1 MEQFMKINTAV
12 NGFVWGPVMLA
23 LLVGTG
29 IYLSIAVGFIQF
41 TKIGYWWKNTIGK
54 IFKKGE
60 AGDGEITPLQAV
72 STALASTVGTGN
84 IAGVTGAIILG
95 GPGAVFWMWISAL
108 FGMVTKFSE
117 VTLAVKYRERNEK
130 GDWCGGPM
138 YYIKNG
144 LGPKW
149 KWLGTVFAVLGAI
162 AAFGIGNIAQVN
174 SIADSVKSVAIAFNE
189 DAANK
194 EMLICLITGICV
206 AIFVALVLLGGVK
219 RIGQVT
225 EKLVPGMAV
234 IYIVC
239 ALIVVFANLSAVP
252 GVFASIFKGA
262 FNPAAVTGGAA
273 GMSIKLAMTKGVGR
287 GVFSNEAGLGSAPIA
302 HAATS
307 EKNPVK
313 QGLYGIFEVFMDT
326 IVICTLTAMVILC
339 SGTTVN
345 YGTAAGAELTIS
357 GFTTTYGGWASI
369 FTAVALCCFAF
380 STIIGWGLYGSRFI
394 AFLCRSD
401 KVVRPFFVVYSGA
414 AAGSYGNEDLAGVPT
429 AVAGFATVFGD
440 KAGSLILAV
449 GLLLFATSTILGWA
463 LYGTRCAEFLFG
475 SKIIRPYQIVF
486 CLVVVA
492 GAVADLKLVWDISDT
507 LNGLMSIPNL
517 IALLL
522 LSPVVIKLTRE
533 HFAGLRK

>member
-1 MEQFMKINTAV
+1 MEQFVAINKAV

-29 IYLSIAVGFIQF
+29 VYLSVAVGFIQF
-41 TKIGYWWKNTIGK
+41 SKIGYWWKNTIGK

-84 IAGVTGAIILG
+84 IAGVTGAIVLG
-95 GPGAVFWMWISAL
+95 GPGAVFWMWLSAL

-149 KWLGTVFAVLGAI
+149 KWLGGVFAVLGAI
-162 AAFGIGNIAQVN
+162 AAFGIGNIAQVH
-174 SIADSVKSVAIAFNE
+174 SIADSVKSVAVAFNE
-189 DAANK
+189 NATSK
-194 EMLICLITGICV
+194 EMMICLITGICV
-206 AIFVALVLLGGVK
+206 AAFVALVLLGGVK

-225 EKLVPGMAV
+225 EKLVPGMAI

-239 ALIVVFANLSAVP
+239 ALIVVFANIGSVP
-252 GVFASIFKGA
+252 G
-262 FNPAAVTGGAA
+262 
-273 GMSIKLAMTKGVGR
+273 L
-287 GVFSNEAGLGSAPIA
+287 FSNESGLGSAPIA

-326 IVICTLTAMVILC
+326 IVICTLTSLVVLC
-339 SGTTVN
+339 SG
-345 YGTAAGAELTIS
+345 AADGN
-357 GFTTTYGGWASI
+357 
-369 FTAVALCCFAF
+369 
-380 STIIGWGLYGSRFI
+380 
-394 AFLCRSD
+394 
-401 KVVRPFFVVYSGA
+401 
-414 AAGSYGNEDLAGVPT
+414 YGNEDLAGVPT

-533 HFAGLRK
+533 HFKK

>member
-12 NGFVWGPVMLA
+12 NGFVWGPVMLV

-95 GPGAVFWMWISAL
+95 GPGAVFWMWVSAL

-149 KWLGTVFAVLGAI
+149 KWLGGVFAVLGAI
-162 AAFGIGNIAQVN
+162 AAFGIGNIAQVH
-174 SIADSVKSVAIAFNE
+174 SIADSVKSVAVAFNE
-189 DAANK
+189 NAASR
-194 EMLICLITGICV
+194 ETMICLITGICV

-225 EKLVPGMAV
+225 EKLVPLMAV

-239 ALIVVFANLSAVP
+239 ALIVVFANVSAVP

-287 GVFSNEAGLGSAPIA
+287 GVFSNEAGLGSAAIA
-302 HAATS
+302 HAAADT
-307 EKNPVK
+307 KGPVQ
-313 QGLYGIFEVFMDT
+313 QGLYGIFEVFADT
-326 IVICTLTAMVILC
+326 IVICTLTAMTIIC
-339 SGTTVN
+339 SGVDITFGQKVGSELITSAFATMFGVKFASVFVALALTLFAFTTV
-345 YGTAAGAELTIS
+345 L
-357 GFTTTYGGWASI
+357 GWS
-369 FTAVALCCFAF
+369 
-380 STIIGWGLYGSRFI
+380 LYGSR
-394 AFLCRSD
+394 C
-401 KVVRPFFVVYSGA
+401 VQY
-414 AAGSYGNEDLAGVPT
+414 
-429 AVAGFATVFGD
+429 
-440 KAGSLILAV
+440 
-449 GLLLFATSTILGWA
+449 
-463 LYGTRCAEFLFG
+463 LFG
-475 SKIIRPYQIVF
+475 LKVAKGYQVLFIII
-486 CLVVVA
+486 VVV
-492 GAVADLKLVWDISDT
+492 GAVASLDVVWDIADT
-507 LNGLMSIPNL
+507 FNGLMAIPNF
-517 IALLL
+517 IALFA
-522 LSPVVIKLTRE
+522 LSGVVAKLTKE
-533 HFAGLRK
+533 YFADKTKLKQ

>member
-95 GPGAVFWMWISAL
+95 GPGAVFWMWVSAL

-239 ALIVVFANLSAVP
+239 ALIVVFANASQVP
-252 GVFASIFKGA
+252 AVFASIFKGA

-273 GMSIKLAMTKGVGR
+273 GIGIKLAMTKGVGR
-287 GVFSNEAGLGSAPIA
+287 GVFSNEAGLGSAAIT
-302 HAATS
+302 AACTS

-326 IVICTLTAMVILC
+326 IVICTLTALVVLC
-339 SGTTVN
+339 SG
-345 YGTAAGAELTIS
+345 AADGH
-357 GFTTTYGGWASI
+357 
-369 FTAVALCCFAF
+369 
-380 STIIGWGLYGSRFI
+380 
-394 AFLCRSD
+394 
-401 KVVRPFFVVYSGA
+401 
-414 AAGSYGNEDLAGVPT
+414 YGNNA
-429 AVAGFATVFGD
+429 
-440 KAGSLILAV
+440 AGSLILAV

-475 SKIIRPYQIVF
+475 SKIIRPYQIIF

-492 GAVADLKLVWDISDT
+492 GAVADLTLVWDISDT

>member
-1 MEQFMKINTAV
+1 MICHARTTKNDTCPVDSGRPIWYSLRYERNSSNVLRNVIFGKGKCMEQFMKINTAV

-95 GPGAVFWMWISAL
+95 GPGAVFWMWVSAL

-162 AAFGIGNIAQVN
+162 AAFGIGNIAQVH
-174 SIADSVKSVAIAFNE
+174 SIADSVKSVAVAFNE
-189 DAANK
+189 NAASR
-194 EMLICLITGICV
+194 ETMICLITGICV

-239 ALIVVFANLSAVP
+239 ALVVVFANISAVP

-307 EKNPVK
+307 ERNPVK

-326 IVICTLTAMVILC
+326 IVICTLTSLVVLC
-339 SGTTVN
+339 SGAADGN
-345 YGTAAGAELTIS
+345 YGNN
-357 GFTTTYGGWASI
+357 
-369 FTAVALCCFAF
+369 
-380 STIIGWGLYGSRFI
+380 
-394 AFLCRSD
+394 
-401 KVVRPFFVVYSGA
+401 A
-414 AAGSYGNEDLAGVPT
+414 AAGVST
-429 AVAGFATVFGD
+429 TVAGFSSVFGA
-440 KAGSLILAV
+440 KAGSVILAV

-475 SKIIRPYQIVF
+475 SKIIRPYQIIF

-492 GAVADLKLVWDISDT
+492 GAVADLTLVWDISDT

-522 LSPVVIKLTRE
+522 LSPVVIKVTKE

>member
-95 GPGAVFWMWISAL
+95 GPGAVFWMWVSAL

-239 ALIVVFANLSAVP
+239 ALIVVFANISAVP

-307 EKNPVK
+307 ERNPVK

-326 IVICTLTAMVILC
+326 IVICTLTALVVLC
-339 SGTTVN
+339 SGAAVRR
-345 YGTAAGAELTIS
+345 TAI
-357 GFTTTYGGWASI
+357 
-369 FTAVALCCFAF
+369 TATRQLRAFPRRSRALPQSSA
-380 STIIGWGLYGSRFI
+380 IR
-394 AFLCRSD
+394 R
-401 KVVRPFFVVYSGA
+401 
-414 AAGSYGNEDLAGVPT
+414 
-429 AVAGFATVFGD
+429 
-440 KAGSLILAV
+440 
-449 GLLLFATSTILGWA
+449 A
-463 LYGTRCAEFLFG
+463 L
-475 SKIIRPYQIVF
+475 
-486 CLVVVA
+486 
-492 GAVADLKLVWDISDT
+492 
-507 LNGLMSIPNL
+507 
-517 IALLL
+517 
-522 LSPVVIKLTRE
+522 
-533 HFAGLRK
+533 

>member
-273 GMSIKLAMTKGVGR
+273 GISIKLAMTKGVGR

-307 EKNPVK
+307 ERNPVK

-326 IVICTLTAMVILC
+326 IVICTITSLAVLC
-339 SGTTVN
+339 SGVWTQDGLSSGQLALAAFQSVFGNFGAIFIAVTVF
-345 YGTAAGAELTIS
+345 L
-357 GFTTTYGGWASI
+357 F
-369 FTAVALCCFAF
+369 VF
-380 STIIGWGLYGSRFI
+380 STIIS
-394 AFLCRSD
+394 
-401 KVVRPFFVVYSGA
+401 
-414 AAGSYGNEDLAGVPT
+414 
-429 AVAGFATVFGD
+429 AGFFGQIQAEILFGRKFSKVWVFIYPLFICIACAFSNVTTMYMILDGFLAVVVILNMIGLVFMCRQVKDLQTEYYNTPGMYYLAD
-440 KAGSLILAV
+440 KAAKE
-449 GLLLFATSTILGWA
+449 AKKA
-463 LYGTRCAEFLFG
+463 KKAA
-475 SKIIRPYQIVF
+475 K
-486 CLVVVA
+486 
-492 GAVADLKLVWDISDT
+492 
-507 LNGLMSIPNL
+507 
-517 IALLL
+517 
-522 LSPVVIKLTRE
+522 
-533 HFAGLRK
+533 

>member
-95 GPGAVFWMWISAL
+95 GPGAVFWMWVSAL

-239 ALIVVFANLSAVP
+239 ALVVVFANISAVP

-302 HAATS
+302 AAAAKT
-307 EKNPVK
+307 KDTVR
-313 QGLYGIFEVFMDT
+313 QGLVTMTGTFIDT
-326 IVICTLTAMVILC
+326 IVICTLTGLSIVVTGAQNAFVAGSVEGVKITSRAWQTGLPWNGRFSAFVLMLC
-339 SGTTVN
+339 L
-345 YGTAAGAELTIS
+345 A
-357 GFTTTYGGWASI
+357 F
-369 FTAVALCCFAF
+369 FAF
-380 STIIGWGLYGSRFI
+380 T
-394 AFLCRSD
+394 
-401 KVVRPFFVVYSGA
+401 
-414 AAGSYGNEDLAGVPT
+414 
-429 AVAGFATVFGD
+429 
-440 KAGSLILAV
+440 
-449 GLLLFATSTILGWA
+449 TILGWNYYSERCLEYLVGSQKFTKVYRY
-463 LYGTRCAEFLFG
+463 LYILAVFIG
-475 SKIIRPYQIVF
+475 PY
-486 CLVVVA
+486 LTVA
-492 GAVADLKLVWDISDT
+492 AVWNIADIC
-507 LNGLMSIPNL
+507 NGLMAFPNL
-517 IALLL
+517 IALFA
-522 LSPVVIKLTRE
+522 LSGVVGKETRAY
-533 HFAGLRK
+533 FAEKRHDLKAMAQDKK

>member
-12 NGFVWGPVMLA
+12 NGFVWGPVMLV

-95 GPGAVFWMWISAL
+95 GPGAVFWMWVSAL

-149 KWLGTVFAVLGAI
+149 KWLGGVFAVLGAI
-162 AAFGIGNIAQVN
+162 AAFGIGNIAQVH
-174 SIADSVKSVAIAFNE
+174 SIADSVKSVAVAFNE
-189 DAANK
+189 NAASR
-194 EMLICLITGICV
+194 ETMICLITGICV

-225 EKLVPGMAV
+225 EKLVPLMAV

-239 ALIVVFANLSAVP
+239 ALIVVFANISAVP

-307 EKNPVK
+307 EKNPV
-313 QGLYGIFEVFMDT
+313 
-326 IVICTLTAMVILC
+326 
-339 SGTTVN
+339 
-345 YGTAAGAELTIS
+345 
-357 GFTTTYGGWASI
+357 
-369 FTAVALCCFAF
+369 
-380 STIIGWGLYGSRFI
+380 
-394 AFLCRSD
+394 
-401 KVVRPFFVVYSGA
+401 
-414 AAGSYGNEDLAGVPT
+414 
-429 AVAGFATVFGD
+429 
-440 KAGSLILAV
+440 
-449 GLLLFATSTILGWA
+449 
-463 LYGTRCAEFLFG
+463 
-475 SKIIRPYQIVF
+475 
-486 CLVVVA
+486 
-492 GAVADLKLVWDISDT
+492 
-507 LNGLMSIPNL
+507 
-517 IALLL
+517 
-522 LSPVVIKLTRE
+522 
-533 HFAGLRK
+533 

>member
-95 GPGAVFWMWISAL
+95 GPGAVFWMWVSAL

-149 KWLGTVFAVLGAI
+149 KWLGGVFAVLGAI
-162 AAFGIGNIAQVN
+162 AAFGIGNIAQVH
-174 SIADSVKSVAIAFNE
+174 SIADSVKSVAVAFNE
-189 DAANK
+189 NAASR
-194 EMLICLITGICV
+194 ETMICLITGICV

-225 EKLVPGMAV
+225 EKLVPLMAV

-239 ALIVVFANLSAVP
+239 ALIVVFANVSAVP

-273 GMSIKLAMTKGVGR
+273 GISIKLAMTKGVGR
-287 GVFSNEAGLGSAPIA
+287 GVFSNEAGLGSAAIA
-302 HAATS
+302 HAAADT
-307 EKNPVK
+307 KGPVQ
-313 QGLYGIFEVFMDT
+313 QGLYGIFEVFADT
-326 IVICTLTAMVILC
+326 IVICTLTAMTIIC
-339 SGTTVN
+339 SGVDITFGQKVGSELITSAFATMFGVKFASVFVALALTLFAFTTV
-345 YGTAAGAELTIS
+345 L
-357 GFTTTYGGWASI
+357 GWS
-369 FTAVALCCFAF
+369 
-380 STIIGWGLYGSRFI
+380 LYGSR
-394 AFLCRSD
+394 C
-401 KVVRPFFVVYSGA
+401 VQY
-414 AAGSYGNEDLAGVPT
+414 
-429 AVAGFATVFGD
+429 
-440 KAGSLILAV
+440 
-449 GLLLFATSTILGWA
+449 
-463 LYGTRCAEFLFG
+463 LFG
-475 SKIIRPYQIVF
+475 LKVAKGYQVLFIII
-486 CLVVVA
+486 VVV
-492 GAVADLKLVWDISDT
+492 GAVASLDVVWDIADT
-507 LNGLMSIPNL
+507 FNGLMAIPNF
-517 IALLL
+517 IALFA
-522 LSPVVIKLTRE
+522 LSGVVAKLTKE
-533 HFAGLRK
+533 FFADKTKLKK

>member
-95 GPGAVFWMWISAL
+95 GPGAVFWMWLSAL

-326 IVICTLTAMVILC
+326 I
-339 SGTTVN
+339 
-345 YGTAAGAELTIS
+345 
-357 GFTTTYGGWASI
+357 
-369 FTAVALCCFAF
+369 
-380 STIIGWGLYGSRFI
+380 GSRR
-394 AFLCRSD
+394 ALLRRCRRQLRQRGPCGRSHGGRGLCHSLRRQGGLSD
-401 KVVRPFFVVYSGA
+401 SCGRPAAVCNVYHPRLGALRHALRGVPVWQQDHPPLSDRLLSGRGGRRGRGPEARVGYLRHAQRPHVHPEPHRA
-414 AAGSYGNEDLAGVPT
+414 AAAEPR
-429 AVAGFATVFGD
+429 GD
-440 KAGSLILAV
+440 
-449 GLLLFATSTILGWA
+449 
-463 LYGTRCAEFLFG
+463 
-475 SKIIRPYQIVF
+475 
-486 CLVVVA
+486 
-492 GAVADLKLVWDISDT
+492 
-507 LNGLMSIPNL
+507 
-517 IALLL
+517 
-522 LSPVVIKLTRE
+522 
-533 HFAGLRK
+533 

>member
-12 NGFVWGPVMLA
+12 NGFVWGPVMLV

-29 IYLSIAVGFIQF
+29 VYLSIAVGFIQF

-95 GPGAVFWMWISAL
+95 GPGAVFWMWVSAL

-149 KWLGTVFAVLGAI
+149 KWLGGVFAVLGAI
-162 AAFGIGNIAQVN
+162 AAFGIGNIAQVH
-174 SIADSVKSVAIAFNE
+174 SIADSVKSVAVAFNE
-189 DAANK
+189 NAASR
-194 EMLICLITGICV
+194 ETMICLITGICV

-225 EKLVPGMAV
+225 EKLVPLMAV

-239 ALIVVFANLSAVP
+239 ALVVVFANISAVP

-273 GMSIKLAMTKGVGR
+273 ASPTRRA
-287 GVFSNEAGLGSAPIA
+287 SAPRRSRTPPRRKETPSSRA
-302 HAATS
+302 
-307 EKNPVK
+307 
-313 QGLYGIFEVFMDT
+313 
-326 IVICTLTAMVILC
+326 
-339 SGTTVN
+339 
-345 YGTAAGAELTIS
+345 
-357 GFTTTYGGWASI
+357 
-369 FTAVALCCFAF
+369 FTASLRSLWIPSSSAR
-380 STIIGWGLYGSRFI
+380 SR
-394 AFLCRSD
+394 
-401 KVVRPFFVVYSGA
+401 P
-414 AAGSYGNEDLAGVPT
+414 
-429 AVAGFATVFGD
+429 
-440 KAGSLILAV
+440 
-449 GLLLFATSTILGWA
+449 
-463 LYGTRCAEFLFG
+463 
-475 SKIIRPYQIVF
+475 
-486 CLVVVA
+486 
-492 GAVADLKLVWDISDT
+492 
-507 LNGLMSIPNL
+507 
-517 IALLL
+517 L
-522 LSPVVIKLTRE
+522 LSSAPARRTAITATRQ
-533 HFAGLRK
+533 LRAFPRRSRALPQSSATRRAL